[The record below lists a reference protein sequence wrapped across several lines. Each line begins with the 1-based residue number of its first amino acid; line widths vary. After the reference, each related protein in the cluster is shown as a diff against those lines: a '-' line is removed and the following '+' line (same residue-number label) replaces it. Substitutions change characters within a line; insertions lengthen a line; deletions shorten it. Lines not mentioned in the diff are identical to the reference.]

1 MSDNS
6 SFNFTLENRCIQ
18 TYPYACTR
26 DTTRDSCCKNDI
38 DGRRKTIAVDTSSY
52 SDDEMI
58 DCPHDTCIDW
68 GKTYSNIRPYSINLI
83 GHINLILPVSYTHL
97 TLPTKRIV

>member
-1 MSDNS
+1 MIIHKDYNILRYTNTSIIM
-6 SFNFTLENRCIQ
+6 FTLENRCIQ

-58 DCPHDTCIDW
+58 DCPHDICIDW
-68 GKTYSNIRPYSINLI
+68 GKTYSKIRSYSYQLI
-83 GHINLILPVSYTHL
+83 
-97 TLPTKRIV
+97 